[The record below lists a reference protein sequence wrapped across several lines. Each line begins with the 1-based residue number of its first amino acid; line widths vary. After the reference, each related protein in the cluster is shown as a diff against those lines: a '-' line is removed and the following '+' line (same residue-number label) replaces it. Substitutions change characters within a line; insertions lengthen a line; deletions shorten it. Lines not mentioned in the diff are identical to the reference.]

1 MEEDPVSYVDIIF
14 QGETIPDI
22 HGEIKFVPESR
33 LYHSYYTPSDRHMIQ
48 IDPIVKNKI
57 RELYNIEEGDEIT
70 YSNLND
76 DHDSNKITYAIFRT
90 GADNRRVR
98 VIRGKKQAGGK
109 RVRKNKGK
117 TRRLGRLRRLR
128 RLGRLRQSARRS

>member
-1 MEEDPVSYVDIIF
+1 MEEDPVTYVEIIF

-22 HGEIKFVPESR
+22 HGDIKFVPASRIYESF
-33 LYHSYYTPSDRHMIQ
+33 YTPTEHHMIQ

-70 YSNLND
+70 YSELNE
-76 DHDSNKITYAIFRT
+76 DHDSNKITYAVFRR

-117 TRRLGRLRRLR
+117 TRRLRRLGRLR
-128 RLGRLRQSARRS
+128 RLRQSARRS

>member
-1 MEEDPVSYVDIIF
+1 MEEDPVTYVEIVF

-22 HGEIKFVPESR
+22 HGDIKFVPASR
-33 LYHSYYTPSDRHMIQ
+33 IYPSYYTPSEEHMIQ

-70 YSNLND
+70 YSNLNE
-76 DHDSNKITYAIFRT
+76 DHDSNKITYAVFRR
-90 GADNRRVR
+90 GADNRLVR

-117 TRRLGRLRRLR
+117 SRRTRRT
-128 RLGRLRQSARRS
+128 RRSRRSRRS